1 MGTSS
6 SDGFSSENASS
17 AGGASSGDARFA
29 ASPGLAASY
38 TPPSGNSLIDG
49 VLWGYKWP
57 TTALT
62 YAFPSAAG
70 AFQYSLQ
77 GFGQFTPTAQAATI
91 ASLKMYSDVSL
102 LTFTAGADPSTA
114 NIRSG
119 YATGID
125 YTGGVNFQPPAG
137 TAGTAEANPPDPE
150 FNQRQ
155 WGDNWYNPNDF
166 NSPKLGDYAFLT
178 IVHELG
184 HSLGLKHGHSTQTV
198 TDQPGVVLPTLPADR
213 DSLEFSVMTYRSFI
227 GAPTAGGFSNEPFG
241 YPQTL
246 MMADIAALQYM
257 YGANYGASANNTD
270 TVYAFNPTTGAMTI
284 NGVAQQAPG
293 DGAGGAQNRIFR
305 TIWDGGG
312 VDAYD
317 LSNYATNQQIDL
329 RPGFWSK
336 FSDAQLANLGADA
349 QNVPQM
355 ARGNVFNALMFN
367 GNVASLIENAIG
379 GSGNDVIT
387 GNAANNVLQGGSGS
401 DTLIGGAGS
410 DVLDGGDGFD
420 TVDFGSE
427 GGFQGISLN
436 LLLSNGFDSF
446 GAFETIGN
454 IEGVVATNFNDVIYA
469 LNSGDV
475 ISALGGADQI
485 VSWGGDDLID
495 GGAGNDVILAWTGN
509 DTARGGDDDDYLWM
523 GDGADRA
530 EGGSGADV
538 LVGDLPGSAEIG
550 ADTLVGGLGTDIL
563 LGGAGGDLIY
573 GGLEEVSA
581 SSDAGNRDWLIGG
594 AGDDTMYGGGGD
606 DVIWEQLDAAH
617 GGDDQAFG
625 GDGADLILTAGGAD
639 TINGGSGN
647 DTIYGGGGAD
657 AITLGAGADL
667 AWIVEAADFGDVYTD
682 FVTAEDRL
690 AIYGVLGGTKTT
702 AQAFADANF
711 LLQQAGADTQLLYA
725 ATAGGPSV
733 LAATF
738 QNKTVASFNLAL
750 DFI

>member
-137 TAGTAEANPPDPE
+137 TVGTAEANPPDPE

-257 YGANYGASANNTD
+257 YGANYGASANNTN

-336 FSDAQLANLGADA
+336 FSDAQLANLGTDA

-401 DTLIGGAGS
+401 DTL
-410 DVLDGGDGFD
+410 
-420 TVDFGSE
+420 
-427 GGFQGISLN
+427 
-436 LLLSNGFDSF
+436 
-446 GAFETIGN
+446 
-454 IEGVVATNFNDVIYA
+454 
-469 LNSGDV
+469 
-475 ISALGGADQI
+475 
-485 VSWGGDDLID
+485 D
-495 GGAGNDVILAWTGN
+495 GGAGVDEASYSTDTLAVAAN
-509 DTARGGDDDDYLWM
+509 LFSAI
-523 GDGADRA
+523 AVQ
-530 EGGSGADV
+530 GSGQ
-538 LVGDLPGSAEIG
+538 PGFSV
-550 ADTLVGGLGTDIL
+550 DTLISIENL
-563 LGGAGGDLIY
+563 A
-573 GGLEEVSA
+573 
-581 SSDAGNRDWLIGG
+581 
-594 AGDDTMYGGGGD
+594 GGGGD
-606 DVIWEQLDAAH
+606 DFLLGDNNANRLEGLG
-617 GGDDQAFG
+617 GGDNLWGFGGADMLIG
-625 GDGADLILTAGGAD
+625 GDGADILVGGDNDDSLESGLGQDWLYGQGGAD
-639 TINGGSGN
+639 TLRATDATANAFNVLVGGDGN
-647 DTIYGGGGAD
+647 DTLI
-657 AITLGAGADL
+657 
-667 AWIVEAADFGDVYTD
+667 
-682 FVTAEDRL
+682 
-690 AIYGVLGGTKTT
+690 
-702 AQAFADANF
+702 
-711 LLQQAGADTQLLYA
+711 
-725 ATAGGPSV
+725 GGPSGFDYFYGGDGVTGGGDDSFVIAANSGVKVMNDFEAGGVNDVVRLVGTPLTNFAQVQAAMSFSGTINGTV
-733 LAATF
+733 LVVDAGTQVWFLGQTPA
-738 QNKTVASFNLAL
+738 NLTAG
-750 DFI
+750 DFLFA